1 MAQPLY
7 IPEIPQLSNTA
18 ALIEFIHDKKAME
31 LLRDIEAARKTCN
44 EERLKLTKAKALD
57 SALNE
62 AQTNRNRTKGV
73 LKEAEATARAMM
85 EDAEAQARE
94 IADGAVDEIKAAK
107 AKVKND
113 AGEVEQLTKDLKAG
127 VAGLD
132 KREKVLTERKAELD
146 GMASDLDSRKAD
158 LDAQAERI
166 ARAKSVLDG

>member
-18 ALIEFIHDKKAME
+18 ALIEFIHDKKAVK
-31 LLRDIEAARKTCN
+31 LLRDIEAARKACN

-73 LKEAEATARAMM
+73 LLESEATAKAMI
-85 EDAEAQARE
+85 EDARIQAEALM
-94 IADGAVDEIKAAK
+94 DGVVDEIKAIRAG
-107 AKVKND
+107 VKD
-113 AGEVEQLTKDLKAG
+113 AAGEVEQLTKDLKAG

-132 KREKVLTERKAELD
+132 KREKALKKFEAELESV
-146 GMASDLDSRKAD
+146 ANEQNSRAME

-166 ARAKSVLDG
+166 VRANTVLDG